1 MERADVHDNPFDP
14 RSRFAGS
21 GCACGRHVNPV
32 EHDRDTAPSLQ
43 CASVDSPENS
53 DEKRYE
59 GVVASGVMRA
69 MFRRHPC
76 CAFAAS
82 KEFVTGSPSTYSPKA
97 RNRPAM
103 SVAS

>member
-21 GCACGRHVNPV
+21 GCASGRHVNPV

-69 MFRRHPC
+69 MF
-76 CAFAAS
+76 
-82 KEFVTGSPSTYSPKA
+82 PKA
-97 RNRPAM
+97 PVLCVRSFEGVRHRLAQHLL
-103 SVAS
+103 AEGA